1 MSKEERYEKDHMLRL
16 MTLEGE
22 SDPVPREVGGFSWT
36 EGLSEDSRAGLT
48 GLEGSGLSDV
58 SLREETGSTASG
70 EPAVEK
76 SSPESIGVADLVRI
90 YLRDMGRILLLTR
103 EGEIQLAKRMEKG
116 RRLISKALASTLYT
130 YEAIL
135 AIGESLRKNSE
146 SLREVCD
153 FQGEEI
159 SPENLDL
166 RKRQFLDAVRKIKRL
181 RSRLSRLRPGKKNLI
196 RRGRIVADMMH
207 IVQDLPV
214 RADFRDRFTE
224 EIATRL
230 RGAQKDKRTNVRA
243 SARAILRTLL
253 AGKTM
258 SDRAKNEIVS
268 ANLRLVIAISKK
280 FQHRGLS
287 LLDLIQEGNIG
298 LMRAAEKYDHR
309 KGYKFSTY
317 ATWWIRQSITRAIAD
332 QSRTIRLPVHLTET
346 IHRLNKASQ
355 EIIREKGRDATAE
368 ELARRTHLPLKKVD
382 EIMRSTMDPVS
393 IETPIGVNGEA
404 QLGDFI
410 EDKDMP
416 SPPDTVIFT
425 SLKEQVAL
433 ALESLTER
441 ENEVLKMRF
450 GIGGESEH
458 TLEEVGRHLNLT
470 RERIRQIE
478 TRALKKLQQS
488 TASEKLRSF
497 ANN

>member
-1 MSKEERYEKDHMLRL
+1 MAKNYKYEKEQRL
-16 MTLEGE
+16 SLLSVGGE
-22 SDPVPREVGGFSWT
+22 SDPLFDEAGGFSWSP
-36 EGLSEDSRAGLT
+36 EMSGDRSPFLASRPVDGMP
-48 GLEGSGLSDV
+48 
-58 SLREETGSTASG
+58 SG
-70 EPAVEK
+70 EIGGLADPGVEI
-76 SSPESIGVADLVRI
+76 SSPESIGATDLVRI

-103 EGEIQLAKRMEKG
+103 EGEIQLAKRIEKG
-116 RRLISKALASTLYT
+116 QRLIQKALAASPLAYQ
-130 YEAIL
+130 AIL
-135 AIGESLRKNSE
+135 KIGERVRHDPDT
-146 SLREVCD
+146 LREYFD

-159 SPENLDL
+159 SPENIGLK
-166 RKRQFLDAVRKIKRL
+166 KRRLLETIQKMKRL
-181 RSRLSRLRPGKKNLI
+181 SVRLGRISPAKKNCI
-196 RRGRIVADMMH
+196 RRARIVVAMLH
-207 IVQDLPV
+207 LVQGLPV
-214 RADFRDRFTE
+214 RDDARDRMTD
-224 EIATRL
+224 EISSIL
-230 RGAQKDKRTNVRA
+230 RGLQKDKRPAVR
-243 SARAILRTLL
+243 SRSRCILRAIA

-258 SDRAKNEIVS
+258 RDRAKNELVS

-355 EIIREKGRDATAE
+355 EILKRKGRDATPE
-368 ELARRTHLPLKKVD
+368 ELAAKTQLPLKKVD
-382 EIMRSTMDPVS
+382 EIMKSILDPVS
-393 IETPIGVNGEA
+393 IETPVGANGET

-416 SPPDTVIFT
+416 SPPDTVIFS
-425 SLKEQVAL
+425 SLKEQIAAAL
-433 ALESLTER
+433 KSLTER
-441 ENEVLKMRF
+441 ENEVLRMRF
-450 GIGGESEH
+450 GIGGEDEH

-488 TASEKLRSF
+488 TSSEKLRSF

>member
-1 MSKEERYEKDHMLRL
+1 MAKNSDYEKEPRTGLQSLGGGPDAFSD
-16 MTLEGE
+16 EGGE
-22 SDPVPREVGGFSWT
+22 FSWYPEMSGGRSHFLAGRSFAAMPPT
-36 EGLSEDSRAGLT
+36 EFG
-48 GLEGSGLSDV
+48 GLEP
-58 SLREETGSTASG
+58 A
-70 EPAVEK
+70 EPAVELP
-76 SSPESIGVADLVRI
+76 SSESIGATDLVRI

-103 EGEIQLAKRMEKG
+103 EGEVQLAKRIEKG
-116 RRLISKALASTLYT
+116 QRLIQKALASSLLA

-135 AIGESLRKNSE
+135 KIGERVR
-146 SLREVCD
+146 REPEAVREFFD

-159 SPENLDL
+159 SPQNVNLKKRRL
-166 RKRQFLDAVRKIKRL
+166 LETIRKMKQLSGRL
-181 RSRLSRLRPGKKNLI
+181 RRIRPANKNRFRRARL
-196 RRGRIVADMMH
+196 IVSMLH
-207 IVQDLPV
+207 LV
-214 RADFRDRFTE
+214 RALPIREDARDRLTD
-224 EIATRL
+224 EISAVL
-230 RGAQKDKRTNVRA
+230 RRRQKDRKAWVR
-243 SARAILRTLL
+243 SRCRSILRMIS

-258 SDRAKNEIVS
+258 RDRAKNELVS

-298 LMRAAEKYDHR
+298 LMRAADKYDHR

-355 EIIREKGRDATAE
+355 EILKQTGRDATSE
-368 ELARRTHLPLKKVD
+368 ELAAKTQLPVKKVD
-382 EIMRSTMDPVS
+382 EIMKSILDPVS
-393 IETPIGVNGEA
+393 IETPVGANGET

-410 EDKDMP
+410 EDKDMT
-416 SPPDTVIFT
+416 SPPDTVIFS
-425 SLKEQVAL
+425 SLKEQISAAL
-433 ALESLTER
+433 KSLTER
-441 ENEVLKMRF
+441 ENEVLRMRF
-450 GIGGESEH
+450 GIGGEEEH

-488 TASEKLRSF
+488 TSSEKLRSF
-497 ANN
+497 ASN